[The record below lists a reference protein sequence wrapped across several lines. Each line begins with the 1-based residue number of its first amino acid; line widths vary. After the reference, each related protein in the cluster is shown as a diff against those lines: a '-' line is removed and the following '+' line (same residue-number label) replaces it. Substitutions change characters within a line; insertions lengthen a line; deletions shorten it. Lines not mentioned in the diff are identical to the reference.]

1 MTKLDNLRRARRAI
15 SQFHES
21 ERIIAWVQKQAVVVW
36 LTPSRRRTMLFV
48 AAIVIGLMR
57 TFRMYAEGNRQE
69 GSADWLP
76 PLMAFPLLFGLMY
89 LLYLIAVNFRK
100 LPSAIRRRP
109 QICLHLLFWTIL
121 ALLWFVP
128 DDGEMWREVL
138 VLVAISLPFLIWRCG
153 YMLMSGQRGKSQDAR
168 FRDHLFYL
176 WPVWGGPNTPI
187 GKGLDYL
194 SQREAGTPESYSRSV
209 LAAIKLMALVALIE
223 LATLILGATVYADP
237 DNPLTRMIGI
247 LTFGL
252 PHLKD
257 IVTGRTAASRLTT
270 WVSLYIE
277 LISDTL
283 KMAARG
289 HKWIAALRA
298 LGFNVFRNTYKP
310 LLAESIVDFWS
321 RYYYYF
327 KELLLEFFFFPT
339 YLRYFRQH
347 PKLRMLVAVFAAALV
362 GNMYYHLL
370 QGGSALAAG
379 RVVGVVMG
387 LSPRLIYCFL
397 LASGIYFSMLRQQRR
412 RGKVE
417 IAGSATA
424 SIIKLRRIAGVWTF
438 YALINF
444 WNLKTTLP
452 IAERLRGFLWLFGL

>member
-21 ERIIAWVQKQAVVVW
+21 ERIIAWVQKQALVVW
-36 LTPSRRRTMLFV
+36 LMPSRRRTMLFV

-69 GSADWLP
+69 SSADWLP
-76 PLMAFPLLFGLMY
+76 PLLAFPLLFGMIY
-89 LLYLIAVNFRK
+89 LLYLVAVNFRK
-100 LPSAIRRRP
+100 LPSAIRHRP
-109 QICLHLLFWTIL
+109 QISLHLLFWTML
-121 ALLWFVP
+121 AFLWLVP
-128 DDGEMWREVL
+128 NDGGIWRMVL

-153 YMLMSGQRGKSQDAR
+153 YMLMSGQRGKSQGAR

-209 LAAIKLMALVALIE
+209 LSAIKLMALVALIE
-223 LATLILGATVYADP
+223 LTTLILGATVYADP

-247 LTFGL
+247 FAIGL

-257 IVTGRTAASRLTT
+257 IVTGRTAASRFTT

-347 PKLRMLVAVFAAALV
+347 PKLRMLVAVFAAAFV
-362 GNMYYHLL
+362 GNMYYHVL
-370 QGGSALAAG
+370 QAGSVLAAG
-379 RVVGVVMG
+379 RVVEVVRA

-412 RGKVE
+412 RGMVE
-417 IAGSATA
+417 IADSATA
-424 SIIKLRRIAGVWTF
+424 SINKLRRIAGVWTF

-444 WNLKTTLP
+444 WNLKTLLP
-452 IAERLRGFLWLFGL
+452 VGDRLRFFLWLFGL